1 MPNIGTIIILAVVAF
16 IVGLIVRSMIKNKK
30 AGRSSCGC
38 GCSTCAMNGQC
49 HSKASSADGKQ

>member
-1 MPNIGTIIILAVVAF
+1 MPSIGTIVIFAIVAL
-16 IVGLIVRSMIKNKK
+16 VLGLIIRSMIKNKK

-49 HSKASSADGKQ
+49 HISADGKKK